1 MVGMSEKI
9 IGHGTWYDKTTAELL
24 KRDRKL
30 GRSLNPVRTEMGIG
44 ISGIPHVGHIGDA
57 SRAYAITLGVRTQG
71 FKSEMIA
78 FADDKDGL
86 RKVPAGLPAEEL
98 EKYLGFPV
106 RAIPDPFKCH
116 ENFAEHMINLLLEAF
131 DKCGIEYALMS
142 ADESYRKGIFN
153 KEIETIL
160 SNSKRVGELIRE
172 EIGQQKFEE
181 KLPYF
186 AVCSNCGRIYTTSAY
201 DFKPKERKVLY
212 RCEGMEVKNKW
223 FKGCGYEG
231 EADYTKGE
239 GKLAWKV
246 EFAARWKAL
255 DIRFEP
261 YGKDISDSVKINDRI
276 CRDIL
281 GYEPPLHAQYEMFLD
296 KSGKKISKSAGN
308 VFTPQVWFRYG
319 SPQSLLLLM
328 LKRFV
333 GTRTLSVTEI
343 PQYMNELDD
352 LENVYFGKTIISD
365 EKELAKL
372 RGLYE
377 YVWMLKPPKKPAL
390 HVPYNLLVFL
400 VKVAPKDSENKYI
413 SQKLMEYGY
422 IKDELP
428 KELFERIGYAH
439 NWVRDFEEITETTIE
454 LGVQETQAIEDLVQM
469 LQKARDENEIQSAIF
484 TTAKEHDMKPAQ
496 FFKTLYSILLGSP
509 QGPRLGPYIFTMGE
523 QNVIEA
529 LKRATNSTKNN

>member
-1 MVGMSEKI
+1 MSEEI
-9 IGHGTWYDKTTAELL
+9 IGHGTWYDKTAAELL
-24 KRDRKL
+24 ERERKL
-30 GRSLNPVRTEMGIG
+30 GRDLRLVRTEMGIG

-57 SRAYAITLGVRTQG
+57 SRAYAVTLGLRTQG
-71 FKSEMIA
+71 FNSEMIA

-86 RKVPAGLPAEEL
+86 RKVPVGLPTEL

-116 ENFAEHMINLLLEAF
+116 ENFAEHMINLLSEAF
-131 DKCGIEYALMS
+131 DKCGIEYKLMS
-142 ADESYRKGIFN
+142 AEESYRKGVFN
-153 KEIETIL
+153 GEIEVIL
-160 SNSKRVGELIRE
+160 NNSKRVGELIKE
-172 EIGQQKFEE
+172 EIGQEKFEE

-186 AVCSNCGRIYTTSAY
+186 AVCGNCGRIYTTSAY

-212 RCEGMEVKNKW
+212 RCEGMKVKDQW

-261 YGKDISDSVKINDRI
+261 YGKDIADSVKINDRI

-281 GYEPPLHAQYEMFLD
+281 GYEPPMHAQYEMFLD

-328 LKRFV
+328 LKRFI

-352 LENVYFGKTIISD
+352 LEDIYFGKIKIPD
-365 EKELAKL
+365 EKESAKL
-372 RGLYE
+372 KGLYE
-377 YVWMLKPPKKPAL
+377 YVWMLKPPKKPFT
-390 HVPYNLLVFL
+390 HIPYNLLVFL
-400 VKVAPKDSENKYI
+400 AKVAPKGSENEYI
-413 SQKLMEYGY
+413 GQKLREYGY
-422 IKDELP
+422 LADELH
-428 KELFERIGYAH
+428 KEHLERIEYAF
-439 NWVRDFEEITETTIE
+439 NWVRDFEEIIETTTK
-454 LGVQETQAIEDLVQM
+454 LGQKEVEAIEELVQA
-469 LQKARDENEIQSAIF
+469 LQGTDDENEIQTAIF
-484 TTAKEHDMKPAQ
+484 TIAKAHGLKPAA
-496 FFKTLYSILLGSP
+496 FFHTLYAILLGAP
-509 QGPRLGPYIFTMGE
+509 QGPRLGPYMVTMGK
-523 QNVIEA
+523 QNVIDA
-529 LKRATNSTKNN
+529 LNRAMQMRKNS